1 MAKKKNAKAAKK
13 KTASRPRRAK
23 EKVSK
28 VIHQVK
34 EPFSLLGTLRE
45 EGLSNAINFLTMAG
59 AVAGEARKNLRLE
72 AMRPQLKD
80 LVSSLGFAFRS
91 DLDRL
96 EARLEELEQKLSERE
111 YEALSR
117 DDDLSDSEE

>member
-1 MAKKKNAKAAKK
+1 MAKKNAKAKTAKK
-13 KTASRPRRAK
+13 KSSSRPRRAK

-34 EPFSLLGTLRE
+34 EPFSLLGTLKE
-45 EGLSNAINFLTMAG
+45 EGLSNAISFLTMAG
-59 AVAGEARKNLRLE
+59 AMADEARKNLRLD
-72 AMRPQLKD
+72 AMRPQLKEI
-80 LVSSLGFAFRS
+80 VSSLGFASRS

-96 EARLEELEQKLSERE
+96 EARLEELEQKLAERE

-117 DDDLSDSEE
+117 DDEE

>member
-1 MAKKKNAKAAKK
+1 MAKKKNAKTNAKK
-13 KTASRPRRAK
+13 KSPSRPRRAK

-34 EPFSLLGTLRE
+34 EPFSLLGTLKE
-45 EGLSNAINFLTMAG
+45 EGLSNAISFLTMAS
-59 AVAGEARKNLRLE
+59 AVAGEARKNLKLE
-72 AMRPQLKD
+72 AMRPQLKE

-111 YEALSR
+111 YEALKG
-117 DDDLSDSEE
+117 DDEE

>member
-1 MAKKKNAKAAKK
+1 MAKKKPAKNAKK

-34 EPFSLLGTLRE
+34 EPFSLLGTLKE
-45 EGLSNAINFLTMAG
+45 EGLANAINFLTMAG
-59 AVAGEARKNLRLE
+59 AVAGEARKNLSLE
-72 AMRPQLKD
+72 AIKPQLKD
-80 LVSSLGFAFRS
+80 VVSSLGFAFRS

-111 YEALSR
+111 YEELRSG
-117 DDDLSDSEE
+117 EEE

>member
-1 MAKKKNAKAAKK
+1 MAKKKPAKNAKK

-34 EPFSLLGTLRE
+34 EPFSLLGTLKE
-45 EGLSNAINFLTMAG
+45 EGLSNALSFLTMAG
-59 AVAGEARKNLRLE
+59 AMAGEARKNLRLE
-72 AMRPQLKD
+72 TVRPQLKE

-96 EARLEELEQKLSERE
+96 EARLEELEQKLAERE
-111 YEALSR
+111 YETLSR
-117 DDDLSDSEE
+117 KDELDDEE